1 MSNEE
6 VKDLVLSKDQKV
18 LLTNYAKNYAAVKA
32 IEKDMKEEVAK
43 IKEVMIAN
51 NVQEINNGE
60 YVLKLS
66 VVKGVDLNGDITE
79 VSKKFTKVVLDTAKA
94 NAQYTLTGQLPVG
107 IGETTTYK
115 LNAPKA
121 VK

>member
-6 VKDLVLSKDQKV
+6 VKDLVLSTDQKQ

-32 IEKDMKEEVAK
+32 IEKDMKAEVAK
-43 IKEVMIAN
+43 IKEVMVAN
-51 NVQEINNGE
+51 NVQELNNGE

-66 VVKGVDLNGDITE
+66 VVNGVKQTE
-79 VSKKFTKVVLDTAKA
+79 GAEVDEEFTKVVLDTAKA
-94 NAQYTLTGQLPVG
+94 NAHLTLTGQLPVG
-107 IGETTTYK
+107 TEKTVTYK